1 MITMALLGLIGVILF
16 FIGKLSIILVMS
28 LLLGSKSIYYFFR
41 CSIFYI
47 NTYKPIR
54 RRNLMIIL
62 LIILL
67 VVLIPILLFLFGA
80 VAVLFGAL
88 LTYLI
93 PFLVAIIFL
102 GIVFS

>member
-1 MITMALLGLIGVILF
+1 
-16 FIGKLSIILVMS
+16 
-28 LLLGSKSIYYFFR
+28 
-41 CSIFYI
+41 
-47 NTYKPIR
+47 
-54 RRNLMIIL
+54 MIIF

-67 VVLIPILLFLFGA
+67 VVLVPILLFLFGA